1 MVNKGD
7 PQVLRKP
14 CAVGG
19 ELHLMDRGGRGN
31 TRQWGIGRNAM
42 AHHPSQ
48 GEFALILVTTNSP
61 EEGLNIS
68 RALVESRLAA
78 CVNIISG
85 LRSFYRWKGKVWDE
99 GELLLVVKTRMTL
112 LRQLEDKIREMHS
125 YEVPEIISIP
135 IAWGSEPYLDW
146 LRKSTSA

>member
-1 MVNKGD
+1 
-7 PQVLRKP
+7 
-14 CAVGG
+14 
-19 ELHLMDRGGRGN
+19 
-31 TRQWGIGRNAM
+31 M